1 MCISFGIKI
10 YTSRISL
17 DVHNDNLESTDPYLF
32 FSKSGQS
39 TNKEKRSMWEKSIKE
54 IPIKFSARFLIEFPE
69 PAAKVSI
76 ENVHHVCDDQETV
89 IITITRS
96 NMRKMLSKD
105 VCSLIEFVTKD

>member
-39 TNKEKRSMWEKSIKE
+39 SNKEKRSLWEKSIKDN
-54 IPIKFSARFLIEFPE
+54 PIKFSVRFLLEFPE
-69 PAAKVSI
+69 PANTVSI

-89 IITITRS
+89 IIIHYKEQYAENVKQGCLLTY
-96 NMRKMLSKD
+96 
-105 VCSLIEFVTKD
+105 